1 MGDLMRQLTTD
12 TEDGRTPSI
21 AVVVGAYN
29 AEQWIGETLGAIL
42 SQTHPPDEVIVVDD
56 GSTDGTAREL
66 ERFGCE
72 IRVVTQANGGCPAAF
87 NRGFSEASSDY
98 IAMCGADDVWEPEKL
113 ERQVAALA
121 AHPEIDLAYCGARN
135 FGVVDDPWPPAP
147 EEGLLSSREFLPALY
162 SRNIICASSV
172 LIRRSLY
179 ARLGPFVESA
189 AGERFACDDYDY
201 WIRALAAGAVF
212 HYDPR
217 FSVNYR
223 RHASNATNDQLWIHR
238 SRNLTHRWHAEEI
251 DDAALV
257 RAVLADDLL
266 RTARAE
272 IDFGERHRA
281 RAMFASSLRYKV
293 TPRAAIFVLLLSLP
307 EQRARRVLDR
317 LVRVKRALLAHA

>member
-1 MGDLMRQLTTD
+1 MSDLRRQFTSSAAHR
-12 TEDGRTPSI
+12 RTPSI
-21 AVVVGAYN
+21 AAVVGAYN
-29 AEQWIGETLGAIL
+29 AEQWIGETLSAIL

-66 ERFGCE
+66 ERFGRE

-87 NRGFSEASSDY
+87 NRGFSEARSDY

-113 ERQVAALA
+113 ERQVAALV
-121 AHPEIDLAYCGARN
+121 AHPEIDLAYSGARN

-147 EEGLLSSREFLPALY
+147 EEGLLDLRTFRPVLY
-162 SRNIICASSV
+162 RRNIICASSV
-172 LIRRSLY
+172 LVRRSLY
-179 ARLGPFVESA
+179 VRLGPFVESA

-201 WIRALAAGAVF
+201 WLRALAAGAVF

-223 RHASNATNDQLWIHR
+223 RHASNATNDQPWIHR
-238 SRNLTHRWHAEEI
+238 SRNLTHRWHAEAI

-272 IDFGERHRA
+272 IDFGERRRA
-281 RAMFASSLRYKV
+281 RAMFASSLRYKI
-293 TPRAAIFVLLLSLP
+293 TPRAVAFVLLLSLP
-307 EQRARRVLDR
+307 EQRARRMVDG
-317 LVRVKRALLAHA
+317 LVRFKRAVARAA